1 MNIEEVK
8 EEAKKIIE
16 LFTKLKEPNKI
27 KRYRMS
33 PSNAK
38 QCALIYCDGMIELLH
53 HSSIKGEALN
63 WDALD
68 DFWQQVKEHIK
79 NNY

>member
-16 LFTKLKEPNKI
+16 LFTSFCYECDYVDRAKEH
-27 KRYRMS
+27 
-33 PSNAK
+33 
-38 QCALIYCDGMIELLH
+38 ALIYCEGVKREYENYTEYNQQNK
-53 HSSIKGEALN
+53 SRF
-63 WDALD
+63 
-68 DFWQQVKEHIK
+68 DFWQQVKEYIK